1 MKFLPLLF
9 ILLAAPAA
17 AQDIERAKAI
27 MREVAVQCPR
37 AYANAHANHNT
48 HPERLD
54 FIILAAQA
62 LKRFDARFGMNG
74 KRGNASDP
82 SSDAIAYGAGRSVLV
97 IDVIVGAGEHGTNPG
112 AITWNDVTGFGP
124 GVYVDPD
131 AHAPVVACGTSTPKP
146 NPGETPK
153 PNPPTPVPPAPAPVD
168 LTPVLGELA
177 AVRALLRE
185 AQADRDLLRAQLTH
199 LAERVEAAH
208 VSVLAAVDLGRQMLA
223 NPPLYKGGLLG
234 IPVTLRP
241 ERP

>member
-9 ILLAAPAA
+9 ILLAAPAY
-17 AQDIERAKAI
+17 AQDIDRAKAI
-27 MREVAVQCPR
+27 MREVAAACPR
-37 AYANAHANHNT
+37 AYANAHAAHNT

-54 FIILAAQA
+54 YIILATQA
-62 LKRFDARFGMNG
+62 LKKFDARFGMNG

-82 SSDAIAYGAGRSVLV
+82 SADAIAYGAGRSVLV
-97 IDVIVGAGEHGTNPG
+97 VDVIVGAGEHGSNLD

-131 AHAPVVACGTSTPKP
+131 THAPVVPCGSTPKP

-153 PNPPTPVPPAPAPVD
+153 PNPPTPVPPAPAPPID
-168 LTPVLGELA
+168 LSPVLAELT
-177 AVRALLRE
+177 AVRSALRE
-185 AQADRDLLRAQLTH
+185 AQADRDLLRAQVSA

-223 NPPLYKGGLLG
+223 NPPVYKGGLLG